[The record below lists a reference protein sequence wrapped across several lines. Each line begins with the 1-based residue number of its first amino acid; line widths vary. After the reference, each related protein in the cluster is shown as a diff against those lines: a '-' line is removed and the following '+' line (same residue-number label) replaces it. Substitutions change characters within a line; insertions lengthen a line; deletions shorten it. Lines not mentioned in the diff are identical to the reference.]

1 MATTDGKRHVTQQS
15 VDSAI
20 WSICDI
26 MRRGNVA
33 SALQYVPELTW
44 ILFLRILDETE
55 DREAA
60 EAEAVGSR
68 YAHSLKAPYRW
79 KDWAAPAPK
88 GATEGWS
95 NRRKQLDDAGSRAF
109 LSFVNGEL
117 IPHLKALREKPQA
130 TSRQK
135 VISEIM
141 SGVEKVR
148 IDTERNL
155 LDVLDKVHE
164 ITNEGISDQHV
175 FTLSQ
180 VYEGLLLKMGEKG
193 SDAGQF
199 FTPREVIR
207 AIVRTIAPKLG
218 ETVYD
223 PSCGTGGF
231 LAQAVEYM
239 QPKAGQRVGA
249 DAVQRLKLE
258 TFWGREKENLIY
270 PIGLANL
277 ILHGIDRPNIWHGNA
292 LTGDEVYGGLFQG
305 APTQFD
311 VILTNPPFGGKEN
324 ASAQTN
330 FDYRTSATQ
339 VLFIQHIIRS
349 LKQGGRCG
357 MVIDEGVLY
366 RANEDAFVKTK
377 RKLTDECDLW
387 CVVSL
392 PGGVFSAAGAG
403 VKTNLLFFTKGMPT
417 ERIWYY
423 DLSHVKVGKK
433 TPLTLS
439 HFEGFASLLETR
451 ADSKNSWTVDLSARK
466 AKAASDAQPFKD
478 LARAKAGEAGVGRER
493 LSELKRA
500 RPRDEEAVAT
510 AEAAVTRMSK
520 ESREASAKAEAI
532 ENAVYDLKAVNPNRR
547 AEVDTRTPTELLDLI
562 DSKGAEIAKA
572 SAILRELM
580 SEALVRRD
588 G

>member
-1 MATTDGKRHVTQQS
+1 
-15 VDSAI
+15 
-20 WSICDI
+20 
-26 MRRGNVA
+26 
-33 SALQYVPELTW
+33 
-44 ILFLRILDETE
+44 
-55 DREAA
+55 
-60 EAEAVGSR
+60 
-68 YAHSLKAPYRW
+68 
-79 KDWAAPAPK
+79 
-88 GATEGWS
+88 
-95 NRRKQLDDAGSRAF
+95 
-109 LSFVNGEL
+109 
-117 IPHLKALREKPQA
+117 
-130 TSRQK
+130 
-135 VISEIM
+135 
-141 SGVEKVR
+141 
-148 IDTERNL
+148 
-155 LDVLDKVHE
+155 
-164 ITNEGISDQHV
+164 
-175 FTLSQ
+175 
-180 VYEGLLLKMGEKG
+180 
-193 SDAGQF
+193 
-199 FTPREVIR
+199 
-207 AIVRTIAPKLG
+207 
-218 ETVYD
+218 
-223 PSCGTGGF
+223 
-231 LAQAVEYM
+231 
-239 QPKAGQRVGA
+239 
-249 DAVQRLKLE
+249 
-258 TFWGREKENLIY
+258 
-270 PIGLANL
+270 
-277 ILHGIDRPNIWHGNA
+277 
-292 LTGDEVYGGLFQG
+292 
-305 APTQFD
+305 
-311 VILTNPPFGGKEN
+311 
-324 ASAQTN
+324 
-330 FDYRTSATQ
+330 
-339 VLFIQHIIRS
+339 
-349 LKQGGRCG
+349 
-357 MVIDEGVLY
+357 
-366 RANEDAFVKTK
+366 
-377 RKLTDECDLW
+377 
-387 CVVSL
+387 L